1 MESDTSPP
9 HRVEHV
15 WFRIVYYNG
24 NWDGWRSRALED
36 HFQFFLIFFTLAEP
50 YPGLIYPRALLKQ
63 NGILAHQEAI
73 LADRDAIWANNN
85 SLSADRRM
93 PWKRKIVFLRLF

>member
-9 HRVEHV
+9 HRVEYV

-50 YPGLIYPRALLKQ
+50 YPGLIYPRD
-63 NGILAHQEAI
+63 ILMA
-73 LADRDAIWANNN
+73 
-85 SLSADRRM
+85 
-93 PWKRKIVFLRLF
+93 K